1 MKQSK
6 QTLWETAK
14 KAGLLFSPVFHV
26 LNSQMLMAFDIQNV
40 YIVFLIQNKAA
51 TIIFVI
57 DMFLFIS
64 ELFHVQHVKEK
75 RIFFF

>member
-51 TIIFVI
+51 TIIFMLLICFYLSVNCL
-57 DMFLFIS
+57 MYS
-64 ELFHVQHVKEK
+64 M
-75 RIFFF
+75 